1 MESAEKRIRIYQ
13 ASEGE
18 IVFDVDFEKETI
30 WATQTQMA
38 EIFLVDKTVI
48 SRHLKNIY
56 KEKELIEQ
64 ETCQKENEIR
74 TEGSRKVNR
83 EIKRYNLDAII
94 SVGYRV
100 NSKQA
105 TKFRIWSTKIL
116 KEYLTEGVAINEKQI
131 LKISEQKAVEKLDR
145 IRKTMTIIERVV
157 AQNGL
162 SSGEAS
168 GVIEI
173 MSKYTKSFQTISEY
187 LDGHFVLTNN
197 KRSRRELSGIEI
209 ENFILDLREKLE
221 ETEVFG
227 TIRKERGDYLEF
239 ADFLKE
245 QFNREDT
252 VSKRAAKILYFIV
265 KEEPFMAGN
274 QQIGALLF
282 VIYLTYNQVQL
293 TETGETKISDR
304 ALTALVLL
312 IIESKKEEKAL
323 LIELICK
330 LLDN

>member
-173 MSKYTKSFQTISEY
+173 MSKYTKSFQAISEY

-221 ETEVFG
+221 ETEIFG
-227 TIRKERGDYLEF
+227 TIRKEGGDYLEF
-239 ADFLKE
+239 ADFLKK

-282 VIYLTYNQVQL
+282 IIYLTYNQVQL